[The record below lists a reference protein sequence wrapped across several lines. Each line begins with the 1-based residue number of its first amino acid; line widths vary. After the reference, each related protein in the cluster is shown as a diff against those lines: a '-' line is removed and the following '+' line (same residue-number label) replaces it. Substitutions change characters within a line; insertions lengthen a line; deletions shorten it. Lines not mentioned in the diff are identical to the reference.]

1 MKTRISLQKSNTF
14 NHVYESKNH
23 VISLIQCKIDKT
35 MESPLIKTNQDK
47 KVISIPKL
55 VLNENIIKRN
65 TTIPL
70 NGLSSTNL
78 ETVDSMRHEKEIE
91 TKPIVITDLYDQID
105 DMDYHSE
112 SDDSSEECN
121 HYNCVRVK
129 YKNSISLRKK
139 QNKVSSIH
147 LVETKNNNKTNINS
161 TEIKKKERQR
171 RDEKYIKPSYN
182 DEETCHCK
190 CIIY

>member
-161 TEIKKKERQR
+161 TEIKMKERQR

>member
-147 LVETKNNNKTNINS
+147 LVETKNNNKTNINN

>member
-129 YKNSISLRKK
+129 YKNSLSLRKK
-139 QNKVSSIH
+139 QNSSIH
-147 LVETKNNNKTNINS
+147 LVETKNNNKTHINS
-161 TEIKKKERQR
+161 TEIKKKEIQR

>member
-35 MESPLIKTNQDK
+35 TESPLIKTNQDK

-139 QNKVSSIH
+139 QNSSIH

-161 TEIKKKERQR
+161 TEIKMKERQR
-171 RDEKYIKPSYN
+171 REN
-182 DEETCHCK
+182 TQRT
-190 CIIY
+190 

>member
-35 MESPLIKTNQDK
+35 TESPLIKTNQDK

-147 LVETKNNNKTNINS
+147 LVETKNNNKTNINN

>member
-129 YKNSISLRKK
+129 YTNSISLRKK

-161 TEIKKKERQR
+161 TEIKKEERQR

>member
-1 MKTRISLQKSNTF
+1 MKTRISLQKSNTI

-55 VLNENIIKRN
+55 VLNSNIIKRN

-91 TKPIVITDLYDQID
+91 TKPIVITDLYEQID

-112 SDDSSEECN
+112 SDDSSEE
-121 HYNCVRVK
+121 YNCVRMR

-139 QNKVSSIH
+139 QSKVSSIH
-147 LVETKNNNKTNINS
+147 LVEANKNS
-161 TEIKKKERQR
+161 TELQKKEEQR
-171 RDEKYIKPSYN
+171 RDERYIKHSNN
-182 DEETCHCK
+182 DEETCRCK

>member
-1 MKTRISLQKSNTF
+1 MKTRISLQKSNTI

-55 VLNENIIKRN
+55 VLNSNIIKRN

-91 TKPIVITDLYDQID
+91 TKPIVITNFYEQID

-112 SDDSSEECN
+112 SDDSSEE
-121 HYNCVRVK
+121 YNCVRMR

-139 QNKVSSIH
+139 QSKVSSIH
-147 LVETKNNNKTNINS
+147 LVEANKEI
-161 TEIKKKERQR
+161 TEVKKKEGQR
-171 RDEKYIKPSYN
+171 RDERHIKHSNN
-182 DEETCHCK
+182 DEETCRCK

>member
-121 HYNCVRVK
+121 HYNCVRAK

-139 QNKVSSIH
+139 QNSSIH
-147 LVETKNNNKTNINS
+147 LVETKNNNKTKINS
-161 TEIKKKERQR
+161 NEKKKKERQR

>member
-1 MKTRISLQKSNTF
+1 MKTRISLQKSNTI

-55 VLNENIIKRN
+55 VLNSNIIKRN
-65 TTIPL
+65 TTIPI

-78 ETVDSMRHEKEIE
+78 ETVDSMRHEETRHEKEIE
-91 TKPIVITDLYDQID
+91 TKPIVITNFYEQID

-112 SDDSSEECN
+112 SDDSSEE
-121 HYNCVRVK
+121 YNCVRVR

-139 QNKVSSIH
+139 QSKVSSIH
-147 LVETKNNNKTNINS
+147 LVDSKKEI
-161 TEIKKKERQR
+161 TEVKKKEQR
-171 RDEKYIKPSYN
+171 RDERYIKHSNN
-182 DEETCHCK
+182 DEETCRCK